1 MNLLEAI
8 QRVLGFQDWKE
19 ASALPGWRA
28 RPSRMKH
35 ARIPYSSG
43 RKRGPGE
50 QNMHVEEFATREERN
65 ERFRQ
70 LRERG
75 ARNVSK
81 FTVSRACGTDNK
93 GREQGKIVWC
103 VVRP

>member
-8 QRVLGFQDWKE
+8 QSIFNFQDWKD

-28 RPSRMKH
+28 RPTKMKH
-35 ARIPYSSG
+35 ARTPYSSG
-43 RKRGPGE
+43 RKRAPGI
-50 QNMHVEEFATREERN
+50 QNMHVEEFATREARN
-65 ERFRQ
+65 ERFRV

-75 ARNVSK
+75 THNVSR
-81 FTVSRACGTDNK
+81 FTVSRATGADNR
-93 GREQGKIVWC
+93 GRVQGRIVWC

>member
-1 MNLLEAI
+1 MNLLEQIARI
-8 QRVLGFQDWKE
+8 LNFQDWKE

-35 ARIPYSSG
+35 SRTPHSSG
-43 RKRGPGE
+43 RKREPGV

-65 ERFRQ
+65 ERFRL

-75 ARNVSK
+75 TRNVSK
-81 FTVSRACGTDNK
+81 YTVSRAAGADNK
-93 GREQGKIVWC
+93 GLAQGRIVWC